1 MPNPY
6 QELGATLGGLFFNR
20 SNGSAYQDQ
29 MDKNAK
35 SRKLMAEAREAQAI
49 AMARDALTP
58 DAMQR
63 AYGGLTPE
71 EAAWYSTVARSQGT
85 VNLNTMGMTPQQ
97 WNNLQLQKKAQAALE
112 PTLGEGQA
120 ALTALSG
127 KPIEM
132 TKVSGGSALNPYLPL
147 GEQEIQVTPAHTATL
162 AQRDVASQR
171 AAATSRANTE
181 SRNETSRSNNAAT
194 NAAKGSRNKKS
205 AAPKL
210 GEVRNGYRYKGG
222 DPGLQSSWAKA

>member
-35 SRKLMAEAREAQAI
+35 SRKLMAEAR
-49 AMARDALTP
+49 DALTP
-58 DAMQR
+58 DAMQK

-85 VNLNTMGMTPQQ
+85 VNLNTVGMTPQQ

-112 PTLGEGQA
+112 PTLGKGQA
-120 ALTALSG
+120 ALTALAG

-132 TKVSGGSALNPYLPL
+132 TKVSGGNVLNPYLPL
-147 GEQEIQVTPAHTATL
+147 GEQVIQVTPAHTATL

-171 AAATSRANTE
+171 TAATSRANTE

-194 NAAKGSRNKKS
+194 NAARGSKS
-205 AAPKL
+205 AGSSGAKTLRYNPKTGRL
-210 GEVRNGYRYKGG
+210 E
-222 DPGLQSSWAKA
+222 

>member
-35 SRKLMAEAREAQAI
+35 SRKLMAEAREAQII

-58 DAMQR
+58 DAMQK

-85 VNLNTMGMTPQQ
+85 VNLNTVGMTPQQ

-120 ALTALSG
+120 ALTALAG

-132 TKVSGGSALNPYLPL
+132 TKVSGGNVLNPYLPL
-147 GEQEIQVTPAHTATL
+147 GEQKIQVTPAHTATL

-171 AAATSRANTE
+171 TAATSRANTE

-194 NAAKGSRNKKS
+194 NAARGSKPAGSSGAKTLRYN
-205 AAPKL
+205 PKTGRL
-210 GEVRNGYRYKGG
+210 E
-222 DPGLQSSWAKA
+222 